1 MNPKKIS
8 GESAKPRQQ
17 NTAGKIHLSRKK
29 YKCFGNVYFK
39 IKYGTDV

>member
-8 GESAKPRQQ
+8 GESAKSRQQ

-29 YKCFGNVYFK
+29 DKCFANVYFK
-39 IKYGTDV
+39 IKYGADL